1 MKKFEYKSLALT
13 MSYEGK
19 WIKTKTFQPAEM
31 ISQLNELGQEGWKL
45 VSSID
50 QNFSGSTI
58 EVLLLLKREVHS
70 V

>member
-31 ISQLNELGQEGWKL
+31 ISQLNELGQEGWEL

-50 QNFSGSTI
+50 QNFSGCTI

>member
-31 ISQLNELGQEGWKL
+31 ISQLKELGQEGWEL

-50 QNFSGSTI
+50 QIF
-58 EVLLLLKREVHS
+58 LALQ
-70 V
+70 

>member
-19 WIKTKTFQPAEM
+19 WIKTKTFQSAEM
-31 ISQLNELGQEGWKL
+31 ISQLNELGQEGWEL